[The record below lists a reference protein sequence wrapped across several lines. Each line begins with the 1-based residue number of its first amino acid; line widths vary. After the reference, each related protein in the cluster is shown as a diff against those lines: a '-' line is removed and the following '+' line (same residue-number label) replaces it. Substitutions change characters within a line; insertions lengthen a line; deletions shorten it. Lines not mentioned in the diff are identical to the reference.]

1 VDFRYAALPVVSAD
15 DFGRVNMTHDQGGR
29 VNLAIYSDVHWRRT
43 KLSCCR
49 TFILLAFATI
59 IVTSIF

>member
-1 VDFRYAALPVVSAD
+1 VVSAD
-15 DFGRVNMTHDQGGR
+15 DFGRVTMTYDQGGR
-29 VNLAIYSDVHWRRT
+29 VNLAIYSDLHWRRT